1 MSLQEQVSTN
11 TARHVDVLIVGAGI
25 SGVGAAHYLQ
35 ENCPEKSFL
44 LLENQPSHG
53 GTWRTHTYPG
63 IRSDSDLYTFGYS
76 FRPWMGKP
84 IAKADAILDYM
95 DEVIEAEGIR
105 DLIHYQHEVVN
116 SSWSSE
122 DQVWTVTVHRTDT
135 DETLT
140 YTAGFLW
147 MCQGYYDHKN
157 PYTPEWDGMGD
168 FKGDIVHPQL
178 WPENYD
184 LSDKKVVVI
193 GSGATAATLIPSIA
207 GDCAHVTMLQRSPT
221 FFFTGENRNELAD
234 QLRAL
239 EIPDE
244 WTHEIVR
251 RHNLAEGQRIQD
263 AAAQFPDL
271 VRQELLDGVK
281 AHLGEDFDVETHFNP
296 SYRPWQQRLAYIPD
310 GDLFEAMK
318 SGQAS
323 IVTDHIDRFTEEGI
337 LLKSGET
344 LEADV
349 IITATGFNMQFLGGI
364 PFQVDGNEI
373 DFHNCLTHRGI
384 MLSGIPNLA
393 FVFGYFRTS
402 WTMRAELVS
411 RYVCRLL
418 NEMDGRDAVVVTP
431 TLRADEIDMPRKD
444 WIDDDDFNSGYL
456 KRGMRVMPSRG
467 AHEPWDFS
475 TSYYDERV
483 TLPEAAFDEGSALIF
498 EQAKVT
504 EPA

>member
-1 MSLQEQVSTN
+1 MSLQERVDTN
-11 TARHVDVLIVGAGI
+11 SARHVDVLVVGAGI
-25 SGVGAAHYLQ
+25 SGVCAAHYLR
-35 ENCPEKSFL
+35 EHCPEKSFL
-44 LLENQPSHG
+44 LLENQASYG

-84 IAKADAILDYM
+84 VAEADAILEYM
-95 DEVIEAEGIR
+95 DEVIEAEGLR
-105 DLIHYQHEVVN
+105 DLIHYQHEVVK

-122 DQVWTVTVHRTDT
+122 DQLWTVTVRKTDT

-140 YTAGFLW
+140 YTTSFLW

-157 PYTPEWDGMGD
+157 PYTPEWDGMAD

-178 WPENYD
+178 WPEDYS
-184 LSDKKVVVI
+184 LKGKKVVVI

-207 GDCAHVTMLQRSPT
+207 KDCAHVTMLQRSPT

-263 AAAQFPDL
+263 AAEQFPDI

-310 GDLFEAMK
+310 GDLFEVMK
-318 SGQAS
+318 SGEAS
-323 IVTDHIDRFTEEGI
+323 IVTDHIDRFTEDGI
-337 LLKSGET
+337 LLKSGKT

-349 IITATGFNMQFLGGI
+349 IITATGFNMLFLGGI
-364 PFQVDGNEI
+364 PFEVDGKEI
-373 DFHNCLTHRGI
+373 DFHQCFVHRNI
-384 MLSGIPNLA
+384 MLQDIPNLA
-393 FVFGYFRTS
+393 YVFGYLRTS

-411 RYVCRLL
+411 EYVCRLL
-418 NEMDGRDAVVVTP
+418 NEMDERGAAIVTP
-431 TLRADEIDMPRKD
+431 TVRAEDLDMPAQD
-444 WIDDDDFNSGYL
+444 WIDDEDLNSGYL
-456 KRGMRVMPSRG
+456 NRGMHVMPVRG
-467 AHEPWDFS
+467 SHEPWDFS

-483 TLPEAAFDEGSALIF
+483 SLPAAKFDEESALVF
-498 EQAKVT
+498 VKAKIT